1 MSRLLLNH
9 LTRECVAVGEFLE
22 LLDQEANAMTHGDFS
37 SLPALTERKA
47 QLADQIALLSRQRE
61 TEQLRLGFTTDRS
74 GSDAAAAAGGE
85 SLQNAWQQLKERA
98 ALAREHNYRNGVMI
112 HTHLDFTR
120 QAINFLHAGG
130 QSLYGPTGTHHMGAS
145 NGNTLAQ
152 G

>member
-9 LTRECVAVGEFLE
+9 LTRECVAIGEFLE
-22 LLDQEANAMTHGDFS
+22 LLEQEANTMTHGNFS

-47 QLADQIALLSRQRE
+47 QLAEQISLFSRERE
-61 TEQLRLGFTTDRS
+61 TEQVRLGFTADRH

-85 SLQNAWQQLKERA
+85 PLQNAWRELRERA
-98 ALAREHNYRNGVMI
+98 ALAHEHNYRNGVMI

-130 QSLYGPTGTHHMGAS
+130 QSLYGPKGTHHMGAS
-145 NGNTLAQ
+145 NGNSLAQ